1 MSKVEKTVALGYVND
16 WLDKK
21 RIRASKRESYKGT
34 IDELAN
40 CIEDGI
46 IEVSDSGEIV
56 HNLIW
61 PITDDEGNETVKQL
75 RYKLRVNE
83 AMLEPYKKGLKPGDN
98 DGRLNAYVC
107 ALTGQV
113 KGVIRNLDSE
123 DLGIAQNIALF
134 FL

>member
-1 MSKVEKTVALGYVND
+1 MSKVEKNVALGYVND

-21 RIRASKRESYKGT
+21 RIRPSKRESYKGT
-34 IDELAN
+34 IEELAS
-40 CIEDGI
+40 CVEDGI
-46 IEVSDSGEIV
+46 LEFTEIGEII
-56 HNLIW
+56 HNLIF
-61 PITDDEGNETVKQL
+61 PITDEDGRETVTQL
-75 RYKLRVNE
+75 KYKLRVTE
-83 AMLEPYKKGLKPGDN
+83 AILEPYKKGLKPGDN
-98 DGRLNAYVC
+98 DGRLNAYVS